1 MARRYDLE
9 YLKHFTK
16 LHQTHQDP
24 LLLPSYCNYVN
35 ASYNP
40 HRPEVLIGTYVL
52 PKGPLYNEMITALRS
67 WNDRTRSSLEL
78 KKIGE
83 LYKYYDYRDLAAHPA
98 MVLLPYMTATISF
111 CEFYRMNIPLFFPS
125 LDLIVQW
132 EIEHKLLS
140 ARLYWPDV
148 PEPEDPPNP
157 FSPNKQDAESAK
169 YWLKHAQWLT
179 YKHII
184 YFDDWDDL
192 FLKLYTTDLVEA
204 SAKMEQHNQERASSI
219 TRSWE
224 MIFDRVKAAMPTDGS
239 ERAVP
244 SNFDDAMHSL
254 YGLKVG
260 DDTDTQQCFQYLYE
274 GGKLRDVGW

>member
-1 MARRYDLE
+1 M
-9 YLKHFTK
+9 
-16 LHQTHQDP
+16 
-24 LLLPSYCNYVN
+24 PSYCNYVN

-140 ARLYWPDV
+140 ARLYWPGHSL
-148 PEPEDPPNP
+148 
-157 FSPNKQDAESAK
+157 F
-169 YWLKHAQWLT
+169 
-179 YKHII
+179 II
-184 YFDDWDDL
+184 YYWPGHSPL
-192 FLKLYTTDLVEA
+192 LKPG
-204 SAKMEQHNQERASSI
+204 
-219 TRSWE
+219 TRSHACICRMWHCCVQ
-224 MIFDRVKAAMPTDGS
+224 MYPSPRIPPIRFHRTNKMQNLRNTGS
-239 ERAVP
+239 
-244 SNFDDAMHSL
+244 SMLN
-254 YGLKVG
+254 G
-260 DDTDTQQCFQYLYE
+260 
-274 GGKLRDVGW
+274 